1 MKIHYVNMRS
11 RTRANDKITF
21 WSEDGM
27 AKKVLNRRE
36 RERERHRA
44 EILRA
49 AEEVFTEKGFHGA
62 SMQDIAE
69 QAEFAVGTL
78 YKFFPGKEDLYHA
91 LFIEKVRKIDA
102 LVGKGMDS
110 ETEPVG
116 KLKRLIEVNLQV
128 VEEYKKF
135 FGLYLR
141 EIMGKFPVSP
151 ATQPQI
157 RRLRNQIVKRVA
169 EVIGTGIKKGALR
182 KADPRAMTMVL
193 LGMLR
198 GSAFIWVEGRHK
210 LTLKELTEMVKK
222 MFFEGALAE
231 GK

>member
-1 MKIHYVNMRS
+1 MRS
-11 RTRANDKITF
+11 RMRANDKITF

-49 AEEVFTEKGFHGA
+49 AAEVFTEKGFHGA

-78 YKFFPGKEDLYHA
+78 YKFFPGKDDLYHA
-91 LFIEKVRKIDA
+91 LFFEKVSEIDA
-102 LVGKGMDS
+102 LMGEAMDKES
-110 ETEPVG
+110 EPAG
-116 KLKRLIEVNLQV
+116 KLERLIEINLQIA
-128 VEEYKKF
+128 EKYKSF

-141 EIMGKFPVSP
+141 EMIGRSSMSPTTGPQMIKLRDQSIKRIGKVIT
-151 ATQPQI
+151 AGI
-157 RRLRNQIVKRVA
+157 NQGV
-169 EVIGTGIKKGALR
+169 LR

>member
-1 MKIHYVNMRS
+1 
-11 RTRANDKITF
+11 
-21 WSEDGM
+21 M
-27 AKKVLNRRE
+27 AKKMPGRHE
-36 RERERHRA
+36 RERKRHRA

-69 QAEFAVGTL
+69 RAEFAVGTL

-91 LFIEKVRKIDA
+91 LFVEKVGRIEA
-102 LVGKGMDS
+102 IIGENMDNA
-110 ETEPVG
+110 TGPVG
-116 KLKRLIEVNLQV
+116 KLERLIEINLQIA
-128 VEEYKKF
+128 EKYKKF
-135 FGLYLR
+135 FRLYLR
-141 EIMGKFPVSP
+141 EIIGKFPVNP

-157 RRLRNQIVKRVA
+157 KRLRDHIVKRVA
-169 EVIGTGIKKGALR
+169 DVIAAGVKRGVLR

-210 LTLKELTEMVKK
+210 LTLDELTETVKK
-222 MFFEGALAE
+222 MFFKGVLADDA
-231 GK
+231 